1 MPRNKVDLHILDKI
15 KKHMK
20 KPTKIADRKGTI
32 ARLLGYI
39 SRQKRLILIILG
51 MVSVSTILD
60 LIGPYLIGVVID
72 DYISLLRLDG
82 LFIILG
88 IMLLIYIS
96 SIIITWSITCLNIDI
111 AQNTVKSIRDDLFKK
126 IQTLSIRFFDK
137 RPDGDLISRFT
148 NDIDN
153 ISTTLTQTMTDLI
166 SGVMMLFGMLIMM
179 LTLCWQLALVIIFMM
194 PITIFLTNIIG
205 KYSRVAFKKNQSALG
220 DLNTTIE
227 EIISAQKVVKAFGQ
241 EEKSINQFSAVNN
254 DYKKAAIKANI
265 LGIIMGPIMN
275 TMNNLIYIVIVMAG
289 SLLVIKG
296 YTSIG
301 IIVVFLSYARQIAG
315 PINQLAGLYNNIQSA
330 IAGAERVFEILDEVP
345 EMQDVDKSIEK
356 SNLDGDVVFNNVTF
370 GYNREAKV
378 LKNINI
384 SARKGESIALVG
396 PTGAGKTTISNLLTR
411 FYDIDG
417 GDILIDGQPIKMYEK
432 ANLRRNV
439 GIVLQDIY
447 LFSGTVMDNIRYGRL
462 TATDEE
468 VIKAAKLANAHH
480 FIKRLPDG
488 YNTYLSEE
496 GNNFSQGQRQILSIA
511 RTILADPDILILDE
525 ATSSVDTRTELHI
538 QEALK
543 KLMHNRTSFIIAHRL
558 STIKNADMILVIKD
572 GRIVERGKHT
582 KLLSQKGVYYNL
594 YNAD

>member
-254 DYKKAAIKANI
+254 DYKKAAIKSNI

-345 EMQDVDKSIEK
+345 EMQDVDKSIQK
-356 SNLDGDVVFNNVTF
+356 SSLDGDVVFNNVTF

-411 FYDIDG
+411 FYDIDD